1 MRVAHKAALGMAFVA
16 SVALGPAASA
26 FAGGIS
32 DDIVKIGVFTDMSG
46 QFSQESGEGA
56 VTAVKMA
63 VDDFGGT
70 ALGKPIE
77 VVSAD
82 HQNKPEIASA
92 IARKWAND
100 PSATLRCRRPSIGEV
115 C

>member
-1 MRVAHKAALGMAFVA
+1 MRVAHKGALGMAFVA

-32 DDIVKIGVFTDMSG
+32 DDIKIGVLTDMAG
-46 QFSQESGEGA
+46 QFSHESGEGG

-63 VDDFGGT
+63 VDDFAGT
-70 ALGKPIE
+70 VLGKPIE

-82 HQNKPEIASA
+82 HQNNPKSP
-92 IARKWAND
+92 R
-100 PSATLRCRRPSIGEV
+100 
-115 C
+115 

>member
-1 MRVAHKAALGMAFVA
+1 VSLIKARLVQR
-16 SVALGPAASA
+16 SSA

-32 DDIVKIGVFTDMSG
+32 DDIVKIGVWTDMSG